1 MNSDE
6 RIRVSQLARILD
18 VLKISSPAMP
28 LQHAIS
34 FLHITLEPGLSI
46 SELARAAQVPI
57 ASASRHVKA
66 LAGSGPGSH
75 NPALVTSGFVKDE
88 RTKAILL
95 TDAGR
100 SLLGTVLDSLS
111 DTPISKPDAADSPAP
126 CPNNGRKHTHRAQPQ
141 RIPWDPF
148 EGS

>member
-6 RIRVSQLARILD
+6 RIRVSQLVRNLD
-18 VLKISSPAMP
+18 ALKQSSPAMP
-28 LQHAIS
+28 LQHAVS
-34 FLHITLEPGLSI
+34 FLHVALEPGLSVTA
-46 SELARAAQVPI
+46 LAQSTGFTV
-57 ASASRHVKA
+57 ASSSRHVRA
-66 LAGSGPGSH
+66 LSGLGAGKH
-75 NPALVTSGFVKDE
+75 TPALLASDFGKDA

-111 DTPISKPDAADSPAP
+111 GTPVSKPDAADSPAP
-126 CPNNGRKHTHRAQPQ
+126 CPNTSRKHSHRAPPQ

-148 EGS
+148 EGC

>member
-6 RIRVSQLARILD
+6 RIRVTQLARNLD
-18 VLKISSPAMP
+18 ALKQTSPAMP
-28 LQHAIS
+28 LQHAVS
-34 FLHITLEPGLSI
+34 FLHVALEPGLSI
-46 SELARAAQVPI
+46 TALAKSTGFTV
-57 ASASRHVKA
+57 ASSSRHVRA
-66 LAGSGPGSH
+66 LAGLGPGGH
-75 NPALVTSGFVKDE
+75 KPALLASDFGKDA

-100 SLLGTVLDSLS
+100 SLLRTVLDSLS
-111 DTPISKPDAADSPAP
+111 GTPVSKPDAADSPAP
-126 CPNNGRKHTHRAQPQ
+126 CPNNGRKHPHRAPPQ

>member
-6 RIRVSQLARILD
+6 RIRVSQLAYILD
-18 VLKISSPAMP
+18 ALKISSPAMP

-111 DTPISKPDAADSPAP
+111 GTPVPKPDAAGSPAP
-126 CPNNGRKHTHRAQPQ
+126 CPNNGRMHTRRAPPQ

-148 EGS
+148 EGC

>member
-1 MNSDE
+1 MNRDE
-6 RIRVSQLARILD
+6 RIRVLQLAHVLD
-18 VLKISSPAMP
+18 VLKISSPAMS

-66 LAGSGPGSH
+66 LAGSGLGSH
-75 NPALVTSGFVKDE
+75 NPALVTSGFVEDE

-95 TDAGR
+95 TNASH
-100 SLLGTVLDSLS
+100 SLLGTVLDSLRG
-111 DTPISKPDAADSPAP
+111 TPVSKPDAADSPAP
-126 CPNNGRKHTHRAQPQ
+126 CPNYGHKHAHRAPPQ

-148 EGS
+148 EGF